1 MPVNFRAKTAKAFAA
16 ICSFLILANCNM
28 STSEIGWRILT
39 NQTLQQLRLPDLRL
53 DNSVDMESRTDWL
66 ICRLAVNLNSPSWD
80 KRYPDEITEAER
92 RGYTAS
98 KCFDLSGIGRI
109 RQDQ

>member
-16 ICSFLILANCNM
+16 ICSFLILANCNTIDIVWH
-28 STSEIGWRILT
+28 SVRILE
-39 NQTLQQLRLPDLRL
+39 NQTLQQLRAPDLRL

-66 ICRLAVNLNSPSWD
+66 ICRQAVNLRSPSWD

-98 KCFDLSGIGRI
+98 KCFDLSGMRY
-109 RQDQ
+109 R

>member
-16 ICSFLILANCNM
+16 IFSFLILANCNM
-28 STSEIGWRILT
+28 STIDIVGHSVRILT
-39 NQTLQQLRLPDLRL
+39 NSSLQQLRAPDLRL
-53 DNSVDMESRTDWL
+53 DNSVDMESRTDWS
-66 ICRLAVNLNSPSWD
+66 ICRLAVKLNSPSWD

-98 KCFDLSGIGRI
+98 KCFEMF
-109 RQDQ
+109 